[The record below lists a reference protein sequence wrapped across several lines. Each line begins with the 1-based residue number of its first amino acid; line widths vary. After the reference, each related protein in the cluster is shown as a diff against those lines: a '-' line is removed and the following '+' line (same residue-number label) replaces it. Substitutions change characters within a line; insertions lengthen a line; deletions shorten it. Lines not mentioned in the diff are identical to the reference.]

1 MLVLWWG
8 ALICGVVVAIGRCS
22 RRVLCF
28 LPPLPLQL
36 RLRLL
41 IFLLLLLVVVVVVVM
56 GGQEGVGRHIRR
68 WSSA

>member
-8 ALICGVVVAIGRCS
+8 AVVLIGRCS

-28 LPPLPLQL
+28 LPPLLLQL

-41 IFLLLLLVVVVVVVM
+41 LFLFLLLVVIVVVVVM